1 MGIPVLR
8 AASLAFLDEK
18 KGVSKVTHSTSMP
31 WLRKTNAERML
42 SRPPEHRP
50 KARTFFLVKFM
61 I

>member
-50 KARTFFLVKFM
+50 KARTFF
-61 I
+61 